1 MNLEVDECIKESIK
15 RVIKSQQ
22 AVEES
27 NILKKQIEKD
37 VKAMRKELDR
47 DDGK

>member
-1 MNLEVDECIKESIK
+1 MNLKVDECIKESIK

-27 NILKKQIEKD
+27 NILNKQIEND
-37 VKAMRKELDR
+37 VKAMRKELDK
-47 DDGK
+47 DGGR